1 MVGAPGHSAACNS
14 KSFPFGDDSSKL
26 HIGMFAL
33 IKRHTR
39 RFFGKN
45 RNFYKA
51 LHQLLG
57 ITPDNI
63 ELYKLA
69 MIHRS
74 ASITLPDGSAANNE
88 RLEFLGDAVLETI
101 VSDFLFIEFPEQTEG
116 FLTQMRSR
124 LVSRTSLDDISARMG
139 IDRYLVA
146 NYNGTYSHRHLTGN
160 ALEALIGAIYLDKGY
175 DFANR
180 FVINGLLR
188 KFVDLGNITENET
201 DFKSRLIE
209 WCQKSKR
216 SIRFHTS
223 PDAESTMRNPIFLSK
238 IVIDGIEL
246 GHGRGSS
253 KKEAEQ
259 KASWAVTQIVG
270 NDEIGDFFLDAVDMS
285 LEKYRSDNG
294 EIN

>member
-1 MVGAPGHSAACNS
+1 
-14 KSFPFGDDSSKL
+14 
-26 HIGMFAL
+26 MFNRITRQA
-33 IKRHTR
+33 R
-39 RFFGKN
+39 RFLGKN
-45 RNFYKA
+45 RDFYKA
-51 LHQLLG
+51 LHRLLG

-69 MIHRS
+69 LIHRS

-88 RLEFLGDAVLETI
+88 RLEFLGDAVLETV

-124 LVSRTSLDDISARMG
+124 LVSRASLDDISERMG

-146 NYNGTYSHRHLTGN
+146 NYNGTCSHRHLSGN

-180 FVINGLLR
+180 YIINSLLR
-188 KFVDLGNITENET
+188 RFVDLGNLTEMET

-223 PDAESTMRNPIFLSK
+223 PDAESTMRNPVFLSK

-246 GHGRGSS
+246 GYGSGNS

-259 KASWAVTQIVG
+259 KASWAVTRIVAD
-270 NDEIGDFFLDAVDMS
+270 DEIGDFFMDTIDMS
-285 LEKYRSDNG
+285 LEKYHAGNG
-294 EIN
+294 DIN